1 MNPKFN
7 EFNNVSNLVIRDA
20 SERVAITV
28 AAVALAIAM
37 KAHLPTSLVDNPT
50 AYFNMQI
57 MPSVNSIISE
67 WNEEMILDTNN
78 TIEQCKMFWLVRYTA
93 AYPMSRPM
101 YSANFDFF
109 DTVFGVSAL
118 ITPEFH
124 AFLDGTAKPAILA
137 LAPVAMNLISINE

>member
-1 MNPKFN
+1 
-7 EFNNVSNLVIRDA
+7 
-20 SERVAITV
+20 
-28 AAVALAIAM
+28 
-37 KAHLPTSLVDNPT
+37 
-50 AYFNMQI
+50 
-57 MPSVNSIISE
+57 
-67 WNEEMILDTNN
+67 
-78 TIEQCKMFWLVRYTA
+78 MFWLVRYTA